1 MDALRVARL
10 REALTGTEWPQ
21 ATREFGAAL
30 RGAARRGGGGLLLVG
45 THAYEPWHMAAH
57 LEEEAAWASAPELA
71 PTLVRHRVPEGAR
84 PHLSV
89 GLARLAAAGR
99 GETVLV
105 VAPAEVGGVL
115 LERLAS
121 VRRAGARVLAVDATG
136 GADLREVAH
145 ESLVLPPALPPADP
159 AARAAQDLPPGC
171 AMFDAALGRRP
182 DPGHTLPAAPAISL
196 DAAQHLVAAG
206 AAHAPRPRSRLARL
220 ADRLTAPPP
229 RW

>member
-21 ATREFGAAL
+21 ATREFGAPL

-89 GLARLAAAGR
+89 GLARLAAARR

-105 VAPAEVGGVL
+105 VAPAAVEDAFL
-115 LERLAS
+115 DRLAS
-121 VRRAGARVLAVDATG
+121 VRRAGARVLALDATD
-136 GADLREVAH
+136 GADLRGVAH
-145 ESLVLPPALPPADP
+145 ESLVLPRAL
-159 AARAAQDLPPGC
+159 
-171 AMFDAALGRRP
+171 
-182 DPGHTLPAAPAISL
+182 SL

-206 AAHAPRPRSRLARL
+206 AAHAPRSRSRLARL
-220 ADRLTAPPP
+220 ADRLTTPPP

>member
-10 REALTGTEWPQ
+10 REALAGTEWPQ

-45 THAYEPWHMAAH
+45 TRAYEPWHMAAH
-57 LEEEAAWASAPELA
+57 LEEESAWASAPELA
-71 PTLVRHRVPEGAR
+71 PTLVRHRVPAGAR

-89 GLARLAAAGR
+89 GLARLAASRR

-105 VAPAEVGGVL
+105 VAPAAVEDAF

-136 GADLREVAH
+136 GAGLREVAH
-145 ESLVLPPALPPADP
+145 ESLVLP
-159 AARAAQDLPPGC
+159 
-171 AMFDAALGRRP
+171 
-182 DPGHTLPAAPAISL
+182 AAPGISL
-196 DAAQHLVAAG
+196 DAAQHLIASG
-206 AAHAPRPRSRLARL
+206 AVHAPRLRSRLTRL
-220 ADRLTAPPP
+220 ADRLTTPPP